1 MKVVKTLVTG
11 LLASGIVLTGVSA
24 PNGEIDI
31 VYAETSII
39 PLSPKPP
46 ITTYDY
52 YTAEGQAKVYKIVT
66 EKTKIDGKVKI
77 TTKLVAFKVDEFGSA
92 FKVSQT
98 TGLPSTVQAYIGK
111 RIEYKKIVAYKDLTD
126 AEIGTTYYLKT
137 KQDGVYETT
146 KDKWNSW
153 FSSDK

>member
-24 PNGEIDI
+24 PNGELDT
-31 VYAETSII
+31 VHAETSII

-46 ITTYDY
+46 ITSYDY

-66 EKTKIDGKVKI
+66 KKTKVNGKVKT
-77 TTKLVAFKVDEFGSA
+77 TTKLVAFKVNELGSA

-98 TGLPSTVQAYIGK
+98 ISLPTIVQAYVGK
-111 RIEYKKIVAYKDLTD
+111 RIEYKKIVAYKDLSQ

-137 KQDGVYETT
+137 KQDDVYETT
-146 KDKWNSW
+146 QDKWNNW
-153 FSSDK
+153 ISSVK

>member
-24 PNGEIDI
+24 PNGENDI
-31 VYAETSII
+31 VHAETSII

-66 EKTKIDGKVKI
+66 VKTKIDGKVNTI
-77 TTKLVAFKVDEFGSA
+77 TKLVPFKVDEFGSA
-92 FKVSQT
+92 F
-98 TGLPSTVQAYIGK
+98 
-111 RIEYKKIVAYKDLTD
+111 
-126 AEIGTTYYLKT
+126 
-137 KQDGVYETT
+137 
-146 KDKWNSW
+146 
-153 FSSDK
+153 